1 MTFPFLKGDDLM
13 IQGTVLEII
22 KIFAEMEM
30 MLMTLVMSWTK
41 NLEIFTDDVTFAKL
55 VKCFM

>member
-1 MTFPFLKGDDLM
+1 MTFPFLRGDDLM

-30 MLMTLVMSWTK
+30 MLMTSVMSWTK
-41 NLEIFTDDVTFAKL
+41 NLEIFTDDITLAKL
-55 VKCFM
+55 VKCIM